1 MLSGT
6 ACQMAR
12 PAQASGQLAHLSNT
26 RMSRWSR
33 AGVLDQVF
41 AQLQRSQS
49 ARIGI
54 EAVSL
59 DSTIDVMFVGAIT
72 FAPITDELR
81 LCYQALASGFHRVCP
96 LLKKPDGCTRRYR
109 LGST

>member
-1 MLSGT
+1 M
-6 ACQMAR
+6 
-12 PAQASGQLAHLSNT
+12 
-26 RMSRWSR
+26 
-33 AGVLDQVF
+33 LDQVF

-81 LCYQALASGFHRVCP
+81 LC
-96 LLKKPDGCTRRYR
+96 
-109 LGST
+109 